1 MRNRHADAIIAR
13 VVCPIS
19 PWSPYY
25 IFLAVQPDAE
35 EDYQHYRAKRWAIAQ
50 AYLIEAKRKFHDAKE
65 VVVLA
70 TEMPGWSKW
79 ASEDLIYRGNEPL
92 RANEEESA
100 QKYIKY
106 IEEQGILSRIRD
118 RFEAEVLEYP
128 SA

>member
-13 VVCPIS
+13 VVGPIN
-19 PWSPYY
+19 PCSPYY

-35 EDYQHYRAKRWAIAQ
+35 QDYQHYRAKRWAIAQ
-50 AYLIEAKRKFHDAKE
+50 AYLIAAKRKFHDANQ

-92 RANEEESA
+92 TADEEESA
-100 QKYIKY
+100 RKY
-106 IEEQGILSRIRD
+106 IEDQGVLSKIGE
-118 RFEAEVLEYP
+118 RFEAKVLEYP